1 MNRKDIKK
9 FLLELLKEKGFI
21 TSFDENLYMKELE
34 VPREL
39 KDDFNEAAAEYKEKL
54 DQLVDKVVGFLN
66 Q

>member
-1 MNRKDIKK
+1 MKK
-9 FLLELLKEKGFI
+9 
-21 TSFDENLYMKELE
+21 LE

-54 DQLVDKVVGFLN
+54 DQLVDKVVDFLN

>member
-9 FLLELLKEKGFI
+9 FLLALLKEKDFI
-21 TSFDENLYMKELE
+21 TFFDEDFHMKKLE

-54 DQLVDKVVGFLN
+54 DQLVDKVIGFLN